1 MGVGWESL
9 LRIGAEKAPI
19 SVGTGRASLDIVIEK
34 NGAKTVHFE
43 GYPEFISGIEVA
55 VVAPRRLLVF
65 SKTSNS
71 ELNPHKTQHPPAQFK
86 RK

>member
-55 VVAPRRLLVF
+55 VVASRRLLVLLWRRGHLRWCDRWLQGC
-65 SKTSNS
+65 S
-71 ELNPHKTQHPPAQFK
+71 
-86 RK
+86 